1 MLTCSW
7 VHDPMITGQTIVFFL
22 PWMVWHNRVSSN
34 RSCKTHWSQPFCR
47 RPQGETLGVLDTLF
61 WNSSERTQQ
70 QTLHSSPMVCSSYE
84 GGSGHSF
91 ALTSYPNTCF
101 STCLGMSSVVQL
113 VSDFVFTL
121 YVLRQRHGIK
131 VTSPP
136 LTSACDTDDQDE
148 QHVISRCA
156 ESYTLQ
162 WQ

>member
-1 MLTCSW
+1 
-7 VHDPMITGQTIVFFL
+7 
-22 PWMVWHNRVSSN
+22 
-34 RSCKTHWSQPFCR
+34 
-47 RPQGETLGVLDTLF
+47 
-61 WNSSERTQQ
+61 
-70 QTLHSSPMVCSSYE
+70 
-84 GGSGHSF
+84 
-91 ALTSYPNTCF
+91 
-101 STCLGMSSVVQL
+101 MSSVVQL

-162 WQ
+162 